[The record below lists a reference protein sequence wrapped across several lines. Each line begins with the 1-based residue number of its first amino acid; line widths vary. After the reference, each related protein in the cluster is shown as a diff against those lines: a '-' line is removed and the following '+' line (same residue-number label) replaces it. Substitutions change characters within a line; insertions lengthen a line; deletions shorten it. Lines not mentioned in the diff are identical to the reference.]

1 MKKWICVYLML
12 AFSVLGIGIYIRG
25 GDEQIPANEV
35 IVPGMVVNYE
45 AKHSRS
51 SKGGTST
58 TYAEVIS
65 FDLNGTTHRFTRST
79 SFGWK
84 PKIGRVRQ
92 IVVNPARPSSARV
105 RMWTWVE
112 KLCPQ
117 AIKQYPVIIVLWIM
131 GLAFFGVGFLGY
143 MYQYEFFRRAIRLQ
157 GKVTSYETRRSS
169 KGGTSYVEVISF
181 DFDGQTRTVTS
192 NVGMPFKPKMGTLR
206 EIGVDPQ
213 NPQCA
218 RAQGGGWFYL
228 IFAGAGILL
237 WTFTLFADK
246 FH

>member
-1 MKKWICVYLML
+1 MKKWIQVYLL
-12 AFSVLGIGIYIRG
+12 IAFAVLGIAVCIHTDKAQTQTSGTEI
-25 GDEQIPANEV
+25 
-35 IVPGMVVNYE
+35 IVPGTVVDYE
-45 AKHSRS
+45 VRS
-51 SKGGTST
+51 PSDEDDST

-65 FDLNGTTHRFTRST
+65 FELNGQTHRFTRGT

-84 PKIGRVRQ
+84 PKIGRVRE
-92 IVVNPARPSSARV
+92 IVVDPARPSSARV

-112 KLCPQ
+112 KVCPQ
-117 AIKQYPVIIVLWIM
+117 AIKQRPEILFLWFM

-143 MYQYEFFRRAIRLQ
+143 MYHYEFFRRAIRLQ
-157 GKVTSYETRRSS
+157 GHVTSYETRRGS

-213 NPQCA
+213 NPQRA
-218 RAQGGGWFYL
+218 RAQGGVWFYL
-228 IFAGAGILL
+228 LFATIGLL
-237 WTFTLFADK
+237 MWGVTLFA
-246 FH
+246 